1 MVILST
7 HIVDDVS
14 DLCNDMAIILNGE
27 LKLAGKPLELIKKL
41 DEKVWQGLVEKD
53 VAESLKD
60 DERLISSR
68 LYMGKVKVRLL
79 SNVEPMNG
87 FTLNEPEIE
96 DLYFA
101 TINNFE
107 I

>member
-1 MVILST
+1 MVAKYRSSISGSLS
-7 HIVDDVS
+7 V
-14 DLCNDMAIILNGE
+14 
-27 LKLAGKPLELIKKL
+27 KPFIGSTFDNRRTLTFP
-41 DEKVWQGLVEKD
+41 
-53 VAESLKD
+53 
-60 DERLISSR
+60 
-68 LYMGKVKVRLL
+68 MGKVKVRLL

>member
-1 MVILST
+1 
-7 HIVDDVS
+7 
-14 DLCNDMAIILNGE
+14 
-27 LKLAGKPLELIKKL
+27 
-41 DEKVWQGLVEKD
+41 
-53 VAESLKD
+53 
-60 DERLISSR
+60 
-68 LYMGKVKVRLL
+68 MGKVKVRLL